1 MEETSSSME
10 IQFSIGL
17 ALGAVVAAIIN
28 ICFNYQSNKKKET
41 QRRLDSANV
50 VIGELLNVIAHYT
63 QYEPLNSRIVDGDE
77 RDITKLKFELKSQI
91 YGDFLAVSNVE
102 NVSFLPPEQIR
113 NLYQLSTRI
122 RNTDLLISEFIAECT
137 NPEMCS
143 DYELELYH
151 QYDLFMGYVEDAASG
166 ILYYIEKQQ
175 PEFKHLIP
183 EDMSKDSV

>member
-1 MEETSSSME
+1 ME
-10 IQFSIGL
+10 IQFSVGL
-17 ALGAVVAAIIN
+17 AIGAVIAAIIN
-28 ICFNYQSNKKKET
+28 IYFNYRSDKKKES
-41 QRRLDSANV
+41 QRRIDSANI

-63 QYEPLNSRIVDGDE
+63 QYQRLDSRMVDGDE

-102 NVSFLPPEQIR
+102 NVSFLPPEQVR
-113 NLYQLSTRI
+113 NLYQLSMRI
-122 RNTDLLISEFIAECT
+122 RNTDLLISEFISECK

-151 QYDLFMGYVEDAASG
+151 QYDLFMGWVEDAAAG
-166 ILYYIEKQQ
+166 ILFYIESQQ

-183 EDMSKDSV
+183 EDMTKDSV

>member
-1 MEETSSSME
+1 ME

-17 ALGAVVAAIIN
+17 ALGAVIAAIIN
-28 ICFNYQSNKKKET
+28 IYFNYQSDKKKET

-50 VIGELLNVIAHYT
+50 VIGELLNVVAHYT
-63 QYEPLNSRIVDGDE
+63 QYKTLDLRIVDGDE

-102 NVSFLPPEQIR
+102 YVSFLPPEQVR

-122 RNTDLLISEFIAECT
+122 RNTDLLISEFIDRCT
-137 NPEMCS
+137 DPEMCS
-143 DYELELYH
+143 DYELGLYH
-151 QYDLFMGYVEDAASG
+151 QYDLFMGNVEDAALG
-166 ILYYIEKQQ
+166 ILYYIESQQ

-183 EDMSKDSV
+183 EDMTKDSV